1 MKKIITLSLLTILVA
16 IPVSAQITGIVTPPE
31 KIKTF
36 EDILALAN
44 QIINYI
50 FTVLLVVA
58 IIFILISAFTW
69 LTAAGD
75 PLKTGKARDQLMYAI
90 IALAIGALAKGLVF
104 MVANL
109 MGVKI

>member
-1 MKKIITLSLLTILVA
+1 MKKTITIVFLSLLVA
-16 IPVSAQITGIVTPPE
+16 VPVFAQITGVVNPPD

-36 EDILALAN
+36 EDILALVN
-44 QIINYI
+44 QLINYL
-50 FTVLLVVA
+50 FTALLVLSIVF
-58 IIFILISAFTW
+58 IILSAFNW

-75 PLKTGKARDQLMYAI
+75 PMKTEKARNQLMYCL

-109 MGVKI
+109 MGVRI

>member
-16 IPVSAQITGIVTPPE
+16 IPVSAQITGIVTAPE

-36 EDILALAN
+36 EDILALMN

-50 FTVLLVVA
+50 FTALLVFA
-58 IIFILISAFTW
+58 IIFLLIAAFSW
-69 LTAAGD
+69 MTAAGD
-75 PLKTGKARDQLMYAI
+75 PIKVGQARDKLMYAL
-90 IALAIGALAKGLVF
+90 IALAIGALAKGLVY

-109 MGVKI
+109 MGVSI

>member
-1 MKKIITLSLLTILVA
+1 MKKIITLSLLSILVA
-16 IPVSAQITGIVTPPE
+16 FPVFAQITGVVNPPE

-36 EDILALAN
+36 EDILALVN

-50 FTVLLVVA
+50 FTALLIFA
-58 IIFILISAFTW
+58 IIFILIAAFSW
-69 LTAAGD
+69 MTAAGD
-75 PLKTGKARDQLMYAI
+75 PTKTGQARDKLLYAL

-109 MGVKI
+109 LGVKI